1 MRRGDRGIAVMASVG
16 LVGCPSCR
24 SAIPGATGCPRG
36 GHRLSHEPGRT
47 RCLATLPPPER
58 CKGRHSPSIDRLCWA
73 ENRSLRSVFTLLRI
87 EGRPVSA
94 AAKNSAG
101 PCPAGLLACEV
112 QQPYIAPCL
121 TPALS
126 PPLGCRDASG
136 DESPD
141 ASLHSA
147 GAAIGA
153 VARHRRGY
161 GRRLMALCGHPI
173 HNQQRPQ
180 PHSPWLAAATRSTT

>member
-1 MRRGDRGIAVMASVG
+1 MRSGGIECVRGASAALTG
-16 LVGCPSCR
+16 RPSRR
-24 SAIPGATGCPRG
+24 SATPGATGCPRG
-36 GHRLSHEPGRT
+36 GHRLSHESGRT

-58 CKGRHSPSIDRLCWA
+58 CKGRHSPSIDRLRWA

-94 AAKNSAG
+94 AARNSAG
-101 PCPAGLLACEV
+101 PCPAGRLACEV

-126 PPLGCRDASG
+126 PPLERQDASG

-141 ASLHSA
+141 ASLQQA
-147 GAAIGA
+147 GAAIGV

-161 GRRLMALCGHPI
+161 GRRLMAPCGHPI
-173 HNQQRPQ
+173 H
-180 PHSPWLAAATRSTT
+180 H